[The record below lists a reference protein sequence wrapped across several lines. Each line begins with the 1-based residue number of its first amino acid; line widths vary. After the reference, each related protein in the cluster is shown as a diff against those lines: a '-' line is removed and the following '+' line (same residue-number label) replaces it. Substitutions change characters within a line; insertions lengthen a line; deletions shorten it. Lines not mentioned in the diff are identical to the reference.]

1 MSARFGRSNAE
12 AILASYGIAP
22 SHAMYEWFATLL
34 TQVYTSHSE
43 VQRAL
48 AASRL
53 AGAAMK
59 SLPLWEEKWR
69 RANAQ
74 RTVSDTAIYAALN
87 DEPNLVAAAAALG
100 IDERQIRNRIPRE
113 ERDKIRKKKR
123 KS

>member
-1 MSARFGRSNAE
+1 
-12 AILASYGIAP
+12 
-22 SHAMYEWFATLL
+22 MYEWFATLL
-34 TQVYTSHSE
+34 TQVYTSNSQ

-59 SLPLWEEKWR
+59 SIPLWEEKLR

-74 RTVSDTAIYAALN
+74 RTVSDKAIYDALN
-87 DEPNLVAAAAALG
+87 DEPNLAAAADALG

-113 ERDKIRKKKR
+113 EREKIRKNKKR